1 MRISKEVAEA
11 IVRHKPVVALE
22 STIIAHGMP
31 YPRNLETAKALES
44 AVREEGAVP
53 ATIAVIEGEPVVGLS
68 EEELLAIATR
78 KDVMKLSRR
87 DLPIALGLGRWG
99 ATTVSA
105 TIILAAM
112 AGIEVFATGGIGG
125 VHRGAEDTFDISR
138 DLPELGGNDITVV
151 SSGVKAILDLPKTLE
166 VLETE
171 GVTVLS
177 YQAPHLAD
185 FYSQDSGLAVDY
197 VAKTP
202 EEIAR
207 IVRARRSLHL
217 KGGILVSNP
226 CPAELALPR
235 EKIDPVIEK
244 ALEEAEKEGV
254 HGKASTPYL
263 LAKIVELSGG
273 KSLEANVGLAVNN
286 ARLGAKIAVV
296 LSKLEEEDE

>member
-68 EEELLAIATR
+68 EEMLLAIATR

-151 SSGVKAILDLPKTLE
+151 SSGVKARSTTSPRPL
-166 VLETE
+166 
-171 GVTVLS
+171 
-177 YQAPHLAD
+177 
-185 FYSQDSGLAVDY
+185 
-197 VAKTP
+197 
-202 EEIAR
+202 
-207 IVRARRSLHL
+207 RRS
-217 KGGILVSNP
+217 
-226 CPAELALPR
+226 PASSVRVGACTSRAGSLSPIPAPRNLPFPGKR
-235 EKIDPVIEK
+235 STPSSRR
-244 ALEEAEKEGV
+244 LSRRRRR
-254 HGKASTPYL
+254 KASTGRRPPHISSPRSSSSRAGRAL
-263 LAKIVELSGG
+263 RRTSAS
-273 KSLEANVGLAVNN
+273 
-286 ARLGAKIAVV
+286 R
-296 LSKLEEEDE
+296 

>member
-11 IVRHKPVVALE
+11 IVRHEPVVALE

-31 YPRNLETAKALES
+31 YPRNLETAKALER
-44 AVREEGAVP
+44 AVRDEGAIP
-53 ATIAVIEGEPVVGLS
+53 ATIAVIEGDPVVGLS

-78 KDVMKLSRR
+78 GDVMKLSRR
-87 DLPIALGLGRWG
+87 DLPIAIGLGRWG

-105 TIILAAM
+105 TIILAAK
-112 AGIEVFATGGIGG
+112 AGIEVLATGGIGG
-125 VHRGAEDTFDISR
+125 VHRGAESTFDISR
-138 DLPELGGNDITVV
+138 DLPELGENDITVV

-185 FYSQDSGLAVDY
+185 FYSQDSGLPVDY
-197 VAKTP
+197 VANAP

-207 IVRARRSLHL
+207 IVRARRNLSLG
-217 KGGILVSNP
+217 GGILVSNP
-226 CPAELALPR
+226 CPSGLALPR
-235 EKIDPVIEK
+235 EKIDPVIAK
-244 ALEEAEKEGV
+244 ALDEAEREGIR
-254 HGKASTPYL
+254 GKASTPYL

-273 KSLEANVGLAVNN
+273 ESLEANVALAINN
-286 ARLGAKIAVV
+286 ARLGAKIACA
-296 LSKLEEEDE
+296 LSSLQKEGR

>member
-68 EEELLAIATR
+68 EEMLLAIATR

-166 VLETE
+166 VLERHDAPEIESTPVRVGE
-171 GVTVLS
+171 GMYYL
-177 YQAPHLAD
+177 
-185 FYSQDSGLAVDY
+185 G
-197 VAKTP
+197 
-202 EEIAR
+202 
-207 IVRARRSLHL
+207 RA
-217 KGGILVSNP
+217 GIY
-226 CPAELALPR
+226 R
-235 EKIDPVIEK
+235 T
-244 ALEEAEKEGV
+244 ALEDGVPSEPELVFNAEGRDRDVWEQQ
-254 HGKASTPYL
+254 L
-263 LAKIVELSGG
+263 LAADGMLYFVGG
-273 KSLEANVGLAVNN
+273 PHGERWLYAIGPADD
-286 ARLGAKIAVV
+286 A
-296 LSKLEEEDE
+296 

>member
-1 MRISKEVAEA
+1 MRVSKEVAEA
-11 IVRHKPVVALE
+11 IVRRKPVVALE

-53 ATIAVIEGEPVVGLS
+53 ATIAVVDGEPVVGLS

-87 DLPIALGLGRWG
+87 DLPIAVGLGKWG

-105 TIILAAM
+105 TIILAAK

-138 DLPELGGNDITVV
+138 DLPELGENDITVV

-177 YQAPHLAD
+177 YQAPRLAD
-185 FYSQDSGLAVDY
+185 FYSQDSGLPVDY
-197 VAKTP
+197 VARTP

-207 IVRARRSLHL
+207 IVLARRGLSI
-217 KGGILVSNP
+217 KGAILVSNP
-226 CPAELALPR
+226 CPPELALPR
-235 EKIDPVIEK
+235 EKIDPVIEQ
-244 ALEEAEKEGV
+244 ALEEAEKEGI

-273 KSLEANVGLAVNN
+273 ESLEANVALAVNN
-286 ARLGAKIAVV
+286 ARLGAKIAVA
-296 LSKLEEEDE
+296 LSMLKEEGE